1 MNLRTYLMIKQAG
14 NPINKEKLK
23 FFKQLTNPDYSAK
36 YTPSIALRGT
46 TVPPDKRRGNPADYV
61 SYFNDLVYGQPTIP
75 KDVLANP
82 GQALRARGLDKA
94 FGPDADPSIR
104 NLLRL
109 RGRLKGP
116 LE

>member
-1 MNLRTYLMIKQAG
+1 MDLRTYLMIKQAG
-14 NPINKEKLK
+14 NLVNKEKLK

-36 YTPSIALRGT
+36 YTPSIGSRGT
-46 TVPPDKRRGNPADYV
+46 LPPDKRRGNPADDV

-75 KDVLANP
+75 DDVLANP
-82 GQALRARGLDKA
+82 GQALRDRGLDKA
-94 FGPDADPSIR
+94 FGPDADPSVR
-104 NLLRL
+104 NSLRL